1 MITVGWIGTGNMGRP
16 MASHL
21 MRAGYPLVVLNR
33 ASAGAT
39 ELIAAGAQ
47 TAANPRALAAACDA
61 VFTMLPGTEEVEA
74 VVLGS
79 GGVRDGL
86 KTGALFVDMSSIA
99 PAASRRIAAELA
111 TGGIDALD
119 APVSGGEQGAIEA
132 SLSIMAGGTEA
143 AFARALPL
151 FEKLG
156 ARAVRIGDAGAGQ
169 VAKVCNQIVV
179 GITIEAV
186 AEALALA
193 EAAHVDAGNVR
204 EALMGGLAA
213 SRILERYGARML
225 AADYAPGARATLHL
239 KDMTIAAQLA
249 AEAGVDLPGMQ
260 LALERYTEL
269 VARDGNL
276 DHSALRVL
284 IASPGIPIS
293 SRDSH

>member
-1 MITVGWIGTGNMGRP
+1 MMTVGWIGTGNMGRP
-16 MASHL
+16 MARHL
-21 MRAGYPLVVLNR
+21 MHAGHPLVVLKR
-33 ASAGAT
+33 TSAGVT
-39 ELIAAGAQ
+39 ELVAAGAR
-47 TAANPRALAAACDA
+47 TAANPRALAAECDA
-61 VFTMLPGTEEVEA
+61 VFTMLPGTAEVEA
-74 VVLGS
+74 VVFGPD
-79 GGVRDGL
+79 GVRAGL
-86 KTGALFVDMSSIA
+86 KTGSLFVDMSSIA
-99 PAASRRIAAELA
+99 PAAARRIAAEFA
-111 TGGIDALD
+111 AGGIDVLD
-119 APVSGGEQGAIEA
+119 APVSGGEQGALEA
-132 SLSIMAGGTEA
+132 SLAIMAGGTEA

-156 ARAVRIGDAGAGQ
+156 TRAVRIGDAGAGQ

-193 EAAHVDAGNVR
+193 EAANVDAGNVR

-239 KDMTIAAQLA
+239 KDMTIAAELA

-284 IASPGIPIS
+284 IAIPPS
-293 SRDSH
+293 SRA